1 MGVQDVRKRIYQ
13 KGGTRMNI
21 IDKLTVEEFKE
32 MLGKQFSELTDEQRD
47 TAIEL
52 AKKRLQ
58 VDWESEIDVF
68 VKAYEDIIQGYKDW
82 HVCIVDTNNGKRI
95 GVTNE
100 VDVGEVQNSFVSENE
115 AYKFADYFSNKS
127 GIQVYNN
134 NYDELV

>member
-1 MGVQDVRKRIYQ
+1 
-13 KGGTRMNI
+13 MNI
-21 IDKLTVEEFKE
+21 IDKLTVEDMKE
-32 MLGKQFSELTDEQRD
+32 MLNKQFPKMTDEQCD

-52 AKKRLQ
+52 AKQRLK

-100 VDVGEVQNSFVSENE
+100 ADVGDVQNSFVSENE
-115 AYKFADYFSNKS
+115 AYKFADYFSNES

-134 NYDELV
+134 YYDELV

>member
-1 MGVQDVRKRIYQ
+1 
-13 KGGTRMNI
+13 MNI

-32 MLGKQFSELTDEQRD
+32 MLNNQFPKMTNEQRD

-100 VDVGEVQNSFVSENE
+100 ADVGDVQNSFVSENE
-115 AYKFADYFSNKS
+115 AYKFADYFSNES

-134 NYDELV
+134 YYDELV